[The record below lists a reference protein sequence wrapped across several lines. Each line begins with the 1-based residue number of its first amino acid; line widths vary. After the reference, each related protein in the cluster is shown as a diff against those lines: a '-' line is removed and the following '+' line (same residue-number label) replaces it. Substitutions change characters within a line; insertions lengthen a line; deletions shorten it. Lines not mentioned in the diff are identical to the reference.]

1 MKKYDMTVKSF
12 HMGDKNVVVVLG
24 IYNYQIP
31 SMLLFNIEIDIE
43 RREDATI
50 PFYEALALKKAA
62 SLIHE
67 ISDDLAV
74 AA

>member
-1 MKKYDMTVKSF
+1 
-12 HMGDKNVVVVLG
+12 
-24 IYNYQIP
+24 
-31 SMLLFNIEIDIE
+31 MLLFNIEIDIE

>member
-1 MKKYDMTVKSF
+1 MAHIVKEKTIEVKNEKYDMTVKSF

-50 PFYEALALKKAA
+50 PFYEALALKKQ
-62 SLIHE
+62 SR
-67 ISDDLAV
+67 
-74 AA
+74 

>member
-1 MKKYDMTVKSF
+1 MTVKSF

-24 IYNYQIP
+24 IYNYQVP

-50 PFYEALALKKAA
+50 PFYEAL
-62 SLIHE
+62 
-67 ISDDLAV
+67 
-74 AA
+74 

>member
-12 HMGDKNVVVVLG
+12 HMWDKNVVVVLG

-50 PFYEALALKKAA
+50 PFYEALALKKAV